1 MRRRAFDINKRL
13 LNGQKFN
20 DVDQWIET
28 IKSGPQDFSTV
39 NKWVSVFA
47 LAVNEENASFG
58 RIITAPT
65 NGASGVIPAVLMY
78 AYCFTPHFGEDE
90 GQLFLQH

>member
-1 MRRRAFDINKRL
+1 MGEL
-13 LNGQKFN
+13 LC
-20 DVDQWIET
+20 
-28 IKSGPQDFSTV
+28 
-39 NKWVSVFA
+39 

-78 AYCFTPHFGEDE
+78 SQCFTEHISDDDIVRF
-90 GQLFLQH
+90 

>member
-1 MRRRAFDINKRL
+1 
-13 LNGQKFN
+13 
-20 DVDQWIET
+20 
-28 IKSGPQDFSTV
+28 
-39 NKWVSVFA
+39 

-78 AYCFTPHFGEDE
+78 A
-90 GQLFLQH
+90 QALQNLPVKMIL